1 MKKTVFIF
9 IAIAFI
15 SSHGFSQ
22 EEDTSIVIK
31 KMANDQFIIDLNY
44 NTWLDAPGNVT
55 TKPLSLGI
63 NIYLMKPLVG
73 KKSNFSIAAGLS
85 LGSQN
90 VNNNSVPY
98 DSAGVTYFN
107 SDTIDNIN
115 YKKNKFT
122 TIYVD
127 VPVEL
132 RLRTNQNSKEKSFKI
147 SAGFKIGYLISSY
160 TKYVGDDY
168 RVSLSN
174 DKVKFKEY
182 RIKNILQYRY
192 GVYARI
198 GYGNFNL
205 TGYYALTPLFE
216 KNKEHEIIPVSVGI
230 SIILL

>member
-1 MKKTVFIF
+1 MKKAAFIF

-15 SSHGFSQ
+15 SSVVFSQ
-22 EEDTSIVIK
+22 EEDTSMVIK
-31 KMANDQFIIDLNY
+31 KMANDQLIIDLNY
-44 NTWLDAPGNVT
+44 NSWLNVPENVT
-55 TKPLSLGI
+55 IKPLSLGM

-98 DSAGVTYFN
+98 DSAGVTFFN
-107 SDTIDNIN
+107 SECLDTIE

-168 RVSLSN
+168 RVSSSG

-198 GYGNFNL
+198 GYGQFNL
-205 TGYYALTPLFE
+205 TGYYALTSLFE
-216 KNKEHEIIPVSVGI
+216 ENKEHEIVPFSVGI

>member
-1 MKKTVFIF
+1 MKKTAFIF
-9 IAIAFI
+9 IAIAII

-22 EEDTSIVIK
+22 EEDTSMVIK

-55 TKPLSLGI
+55 IKPLSLGM

-115 YKKNKFT
+115 YKNNKFT
-122 TIYVD
+122 TIYID

-168 RVSLSN
+168 RVSSSG

-198 GYGNFNL
+198 GYGKFNL

-216 KNKEHEIIPVSVGI
+216 ENKGPEIIPVSVGI